1 MSRPRI
7 GEDEVAVVVVV
18 AIRVRRRRTVAE
30 DMVVVDIEVTV
41 DSRLGLK

>member
-7 GEDEVAVVVVV
+7 GEDEVAVVV
-18 AIRVRRRRTVAE
+18 AIRVRRRRRTVAE

-41 DSRLGLK
+41 DSRFWD